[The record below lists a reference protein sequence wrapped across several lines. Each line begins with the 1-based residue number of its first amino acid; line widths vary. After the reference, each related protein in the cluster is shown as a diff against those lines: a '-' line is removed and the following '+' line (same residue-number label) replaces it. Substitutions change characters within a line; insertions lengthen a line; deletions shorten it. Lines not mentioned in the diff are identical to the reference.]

1 MDNAAAAATNN
12 WKTVGG
18 GKTKEA
24 AADPT
29 ELKVGERREG
39 KGKRERERRHITRQL
54 CSFEISA
61 AASQPVSQAWDE
73 GAFAPGLLSST

>member
-1 MDNAAAAATNN
+1 MDNAAAAAAATNN

-29 ELKVGERREG
+29 ELKVGERRE
-39 KGKRERERRHITRQL
+39 KREGEATYYTPAVLI
-54 CSFEISA
+54 
-61 AASQPVSQAWDE
+61 
-73 GAFAPGLLSST
+73 